1 MNPEQLLVSK
11 ADLQQRPATIGKKE
25 NLKQR
30 AYLNS
35 LSAIIDYAGIQVTG
49 FIINPFIVGGLGT
62 SMYGVW
68 QMLGQLTG
76 YTKMVDTR
84 ATQVLKWSLANKR
97 DVALEEELKSD
108 LTTAFVVTAITLPFA
123 LIIGSILSWYA
134 PVITQAS
141 AEYYSLVRIT
151 CGILIL
157 GLIINKYFDLF
168 EAVLAG
174 MNMGYKRMGFRA
186 VIVAFGGLLKVLAI
200 TNGYGLI
207 GLSIVQIIVSLITG
221 LTFLHI
227 VKKHVPWFAFGKTN
241 FSKIKSFGKL
251 SGWFMAFSTLKML
264 LLNSDKILLGFIAG
278 PVLVAKYALTMFT
291 SSAVQGSM
299 IAVITGMTPGIC
311 TLFGKGEYDK
321 VKKAR
326 KSIIILT
333 WLFSSAVGTTLLFL
347 NKSFIGLWVGIENY
361 AGNLENLFILIISV
375 QVIFFQLDGLIINAT
390 LDMKNKVFLS
400 ACASVVTIILSF
412 ILVPHY
418 QVIGICISIF
428 IGRLFY
434 SIGFPYLLK
443 QRMNDKSPFLSFEAI
458 KRFFLTVLLYCL
470 ATYAGKSVTI
480 SNWITLL
487 AIGLIVLAL
496 SSMFFWFVGM
506 RHNERL
512 ETIKTLSGIK
522 LLKMK

>member
-1 MNPEQLLVSK
+1 
-11 ADLQQRPATIGKKE
+11 
-25 NLKQR
+25 
-30 AYLNS
+30 
-35 LSAIIDYAGIQVTG
+35 
-49 FIINPFIVGGLGT
+49 
-62 SMYGVW
+62 
-68 QMLGQLTG
+68 
-76 YTKMVDTR
+76 MVDTR

-157 GLIINKYFDLF
+157 GLVINKYFDLF

-186 VIVAFGGLLKVLAI
+186 IIVAFGGLLKVLVI
-200 TNGYGLI
+200 TNGLGLI
-207 GLSIVQIIVSLITG
+207 GLSVVQIIVSLITG
-221 LTFLHI
+221 FTFLYI

-241 FSKIKSFGKL
+241 LSKVKSFGKL

-311 TLFGKGEYDK
+311 TLFGKGEFDK

-326 KSIIILT
+326 KSIITLT
-333 WLFSSAVGTTLLFL
+333 WLFSATIGTALLFL

-361 AGNLENLFILIISV
+361 AGNIENFFILIIAV

-390 LDMKNKVFLS
+390 LDMKNKVLLS

-412 ILVPHY
+412 LLVPHY
-418 QVIGICISIF
+418 EIIGICISIF

-434 SIGFPYLLK
+434 SIGFPVLLK
-443 QRMNDKSPFLSFEAI
+443 QRMNDQSRLISIRALQPFILMI
-458 KRFFLTVLLYCL
+458 LLFCL
-470 ATYAGKSVTI
+470 ATYAGKLITI
-480 SNWITLL
+480 SGWFALL
-487 AIGLIVLAL
+487 AIGAVVTIVSGLI
-496 SSMFFWFVGM
+496 FWFVGM
-506 RHNERL
+506 RPQDRL
-512 ETIKTLSGIK
+512 DTVKSLSGIK
-522 LLKMK
+522 LLKMKN